1 MLTGLAN
8 LTPEVAKELVKFQG
22 ELVIE
27 NNFVENVLRIQG
39 KINLFVVNA
48 SIIEKE
54 EEGNVSF
61 DELSE
66 EVDAPIGKKL
76 FHC

>member
-1 MLTGLAN
+1 
-8 LTPEVAKELVKFQG
+8 
-22 ELVIE
+22 
-27 NNFVENVLRIQG
+27 VENVLRIQG